1 MDAWIALCISAS
13 GDEWQRGE
21 RTLRAAWQTGVL
33 REAFIHWLLMAL
45 VMMPVLS
52 LPLIRFVAVRS
63 FTQRR
68 ALAVTEFLCGL
79 WAVWMMAGVALV
91 PLAVLWAVFLPVH
104 EFAAPLAFGFA
115 ALWQITPIKR
125 SALERCHRT
134 VALSAAGWR
143 ADRDCLAF
151 GLRSA
156 RQCVVSCWPMMFACA
171 LAAHSIPALA
181 IVLTIAM
188 RERAA
193 HAPQPTRYAFLL
205 AGFALVLTLHAAGAP

>member
-1 MDAWIALCISAS
+1 MAAWVALCISAS
-13 GDEWQRGE
+13 GDEWERGG
-21 RTLRAAWQTGVL
+21 RTLYAAWQTGVL
-33 REAFIHWLLMAL
+33 REAFLHWLLMSL

-63 FTQRR
+63 FAERR
-68 ALAVTEFLCGL
+68 ALAVLEFLCGL
-79 WAVWMMAGVALV
+79 WTVWMLAGVALV
-91 PLAVLWAVFLPVH
+91 PLAVLWAGLLPIH
-104 EFAAPLAFGFA
+104 EFAVPLAFGFA

-143 ADRDCLAF
+143 ADRDCVAF
-151 GLRSA
+151 GLQAA

-171 LAAHSIPALA
+171 LAAHSIPALV
-181 IVLTIAM
+181 IVLTIAI

-193 HAPQPTRYAFLL
+193 HAPPPTRCAFML
-205 AGFALVLTLHAAGAP
+205 AGLALVLTLHEAGVP